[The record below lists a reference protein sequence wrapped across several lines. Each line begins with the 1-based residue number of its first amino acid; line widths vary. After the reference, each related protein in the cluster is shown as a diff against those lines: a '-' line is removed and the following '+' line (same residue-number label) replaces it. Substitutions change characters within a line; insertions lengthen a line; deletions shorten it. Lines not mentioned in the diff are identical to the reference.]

1 MDFLD
6 YLAVR
11 NDSVFL
17 RFTPSDI
24 VANSARGLEAW
35 ESYKGHK
42 RGQNQRLSD
51 LKLRQAGSK
60 LVSRSV
66 VRGKLR
72 VEGNKFG
79 EQRCVCV
86 GGQAARAR
94 IGVLINKIRENQ
106 ELKKTKDSMD

>member
-1 MDFLD
+1 M
-6 YLAVR
+6 
-11 NDSVFL
+11 
-17 RFTPSDI
+17 
-24 VANSARGLEAW
+24 ANSATGLEAW
-35 ESYKGHK
+35 EGYKGRK
-42 RGQNQRLSD
+42 RGQDQRLSD
-51 LKLRQAGSK
+51 LKLRQDGNK

-94 IGVLINKIRENQ
+94 NGVLIEKIRENQ
-106 ELKKTKDSMD
+106 ELEKTKDSLD